1 MKKEFAACHHILVVD
16 DDERIRDLVS
26 RYLMQNDFVPLSA
39 ASANEAEVIMGKFD
53 VDALVLDIMMPGI
66 SGLEFTKKLRQTEI
80 DLPILLLTAL
90 GETSDRIAGF
100 EIGADEYL
108 PKPFDPQEL
117 VLRLKAML
125 RRKPVQLPEEKPFRV
140 GRWVYM
146 PDKKALHDGD
156 NVIQLTT
163 TQESLLLALAG
174 RSGEVVARDELAEL
188 CGIETGERTIDVQV
202 TRLRKKIE
210 EDGKMPKYL
219 QTVRGKGYLLHIE
232 DV

>member
-39 ASANEAEVIMGKFD
+39 ASANEAEAIMGKFD